1 MMNAQD
7 GEVNKNFGGERIK
20 NWQGNI
26 NMIHVISHKHKNQFN
41 GTYEPLNNN
50 RKCRNWIAI
59 TRNSKN

>member
-1 MMNAQD
+1 MMKVQD

-50 RKCRNWIAI
+50 RKFRN
-59 TRNSKN
+59 